1 MATKK
6 PITGITTDVQD
17 VANARAGQLQSARQ
31 TLGSTTQVVSIDIPS
46 WARAARLYPNS
57 TGLQYAIDED
67 PVTIT
72 AVGYS
77 ASITASS
84 AYGVG
89 AVAPAGSW
97 TEVRFDD
104 GKGGTTRPSTLR
116 LLAATSSSTVDI
128 IFHG

>member
-17 VANARAGQLQSARQ
+17 VANARAGHVLSARQ
-31 TLGSTTQVVSIDIPS
+31 TLGSTSQVVSIAIPS

-57 TGLQYAIDED
+57 TGLQYAVDED
-67 PVTIT
+67 PVAIT
-72 AVGYS
+72 AVGYA
-77 ASITASS
+77 ASVTATTS
-84 AYGVG
+84 YGVG
-89 AVAPAGSW
+89 AVAPASTW

-116 LLAATSSSTVDI
+116 LLAATGSSTVDI